1 MKKDNKGYTFNLTI
15 ILMLIVTIIC
25 VSVLAIVMANW
36 NMKRTESKISSNT
49 YTAESAIDDI
59 RAGIQ
64 KQCSSEMKVV
74 YTTLTSS
81 MNTIPYNKLDDEFAK
96 EYHARLTE
104 KFGTD
109 LKKTLNSY
117 ITAGVG
123 YELTTEPTFEIKSD
137 RKAFLRN
144 IGVSYKTSDGEY
156 TTKLYT
162 DIEIDTPKMFEG
174 MKNQVVDSTAYTDFV
189 IISDGDLKLGGYS
202 KDSLQNAF
210 PVNILGNVYSGG
222 DTLLTMAHI
231 KSDKFLAR
239 GDLRLGLKDRESTIE
254 SETLGKNTQL
264 YANNIILCTDKN
276 SVGWN
281 AEYFPEKTKYS
292 LQANAD
298 FYISHDLIA
307 FGSNQSIKL
316 SGNYYGFESDS
327 SIAVNSSHC
336 NLDLTGLNTLWLAGV
351 NQLDY
356 TQEYLHNQ
364 NYQQYPTT
372 AVFEGSTSDLMGD
385 SLSFNG
391 LQVAYFVPSICIY
404 DKNGNQ
410 LSNPITKEQ
419 YDAGIVVD
427 LDKNKQSG
435 GIDLG
440 YYAKGYK
447 PVFVS
452 YLADTSGVY
461 EYYKDRQ
468 RCYLYLTFQ
477 SESKASKY
485 LDLFCKTNKLFLRD
499 EVSHFG
505 LGNIKISEGTTLR
518 TKGNIVTCE
527 NGAVTILNN
536 TTEQLSTY
544 LDTSADYYRLKRNS
558 MLSTLEE
565 NSSSELIDSVFNY
578 IVDKDK
584 LVSHKTA
591 THMLVDYEPYYPGFK
606 SKFDTDAGRHRV
618 NNDWKYDGGGGAG
631 IIYYSKDKST
641 GYETIIADAKR
652 LWIKENFKGLVI
664 NTGEVSFTNGANEF
678 TGLILCGDSSDIY
691 TPDWKVSV
699 ATYHP
704 MTFKSNDNGVYPVQ
718 YLLYEAPDHEKIQQ
732 YFRVLQGGS
741 TDIVPNIHVEDY
753 IKVRNR
759 VTR

>member
-189 IISDGDLKLGGYS
+189 IISDGDLSLGSYTS
-202 KDSLQNAF
+202 TVSNDYAF
-210 PVNILGNVYSGG
+210 PVNVLGSVYSGG
-222 DTLLTMAHI
+222 NITLTMAHV
-231 KSDKFLAR
+231 KADKFLAR
-239 GDLRLGLKDRESTIE
+239 GDLCAYFKQYGSTIE
-254 SETLGKNTQL
+254 AETPGKVTQL
-264 YANNIILCTDKN
+264 YANNIKSAIHRDPYIKN
-276 SVGWN
+276 NVF
-281 AEYFPEKTKYS
+281 FPDKTKYS
-292 LQANAD
+292 LQINAD
-298 FYISHDLIA
+298 FYISHDFLA
-307 FGSNQSIKL
+307 NGDYQSVKL
-316 SGNYYGFESDS
+316 SGNYYGFENDS
-327 SIAVNSSHC
+327 SIAVNSSHY
-336 NLDLTGLNTLWLAGV
+336 NLDLTGLDTLWLAGV
-351 NQLDY
+351 NHLDY
-356 TQEYLHNQ
+356 IQ
-364 NYQQYPTT
+364 NLYYGEDEHFVGSP
-372 AVFEGSTSDLMGD
+372 VFEGNTSDLMGD
-385 SLSFNG
+385 SLSYNG
-391 LQVAYFVPSICIY
+391 LQVAYLVPSVCIY

-419 YDAGIVVD
+419 YDAGITVD

-447 PVFVS
+447 PVFIS
-452 YLADTSGVY
+452 YAYSGTK
-461 EYYKDRQ
+461 EPYKDKQ

-477 SESKASKY
+477 STSKASKY
-485 LDLFCKTNKLFLRD
+485 LNLFCKTNKLFLRD
-499 EVSHFG
+499 EVNYFG
-505 LGNIKISEGTTLR
+505 LGNIKISDNTTLR
-518 TKGNIVTCE
+518 TKGNVITYE

-544 LDTSADYYRLKRNS
+544 LDTGADYYRLKRNS
-558 MLSTLEE
+558 ILSTLEE
-565 NSSSELIDSVFNY
+565 NSSSELLDSVFSY
-578 IVDKDK
+578 IVDVHK
-584 LVSHKTA
+584 LKTDIVS
-591 THMLVDYEPYYPGFK
+591 FK
-606 SKFDTDAGRHRV
+606 SPDHGKV
-618 NNDWKYDGGGGAG
+618 
-631 IIYYSKDKST
+631 
-641 GYETIIADAKR
+641 YETIAGRWKSGENGKQNGKGILYYNIDKATGYTVIIADCET
-652 LWIKENFKGLVI
+652 LIIKKNINGLII
-664 NTGEVSFTNGANEF
+664 NTGKVIFTDGATEF
-678 TGLILCGDSSDIY
+678 TGLVLCGGNSRVYSYDPY
-691 TPDWKVSV
+691 NSV
-699 ATYHP
+699 IACQP
-704 MTFKSNDNGVYPVQ
+704 MTFRSNNNGVYPVQ

>member
-189 IISDGDLKLGGYS
+189 IISDGDLDLGGWES
-202 KDSLQNAF
+202 NSAGNAF

-231 KSDKFLAR
+231 KSDKFLVR

-254 SETLGKNTQL
+254 SETSGKNTQL
-264 YANNIILCTDKN
+264 YANNIILSIYNN

-307 FGSNQSIKL
+307 TGKNQSIKL
-316 SGNYYGFESDS
+316 SGNYYGFENDS
-327 SIAVNSSHC
+327 SIAVNSKHC
-336 NLDLTGLNTLWLAGV
+336 NLDLTGLDTLWLAGV
-351 NQLDY
+351 NHLDY
-356 TQEYLHNQ
+356 TQEHMHND
-364 NYQQYPTT
+364 NYIKYPNTT
-372 AVFEGSTSDLMGD
+372 VFEGNTSDLMGD

-391 LQVAYFVPSICIY
+391 LQVAYLVPSVCIY

-419 YDAGIVVD
+419 YDAGITVD

-447 PVFVS
+447 PVFIS
-452 YLADTSGVY
+452 YLTETTGIGES
-461 EYYKDRQ
+461 YKDRQ

-477 SESKASKY
+477 STSKASEY
-485 LDLFCKTNKLFLRD
+485 LNLFCKTNKLFLRD
-499 EVSHFG
+499 EVNYFG
-505 LGNIKISEGTTLR
+505 LGDIKISNDTLLR
-518 TKGNIVTCE
+518 TKGNVVTYE
-527 NGAVTILNN
+527 NGAVAILNN
-536 TTEQLSTY
+536 TTEQLSAY
-544 LDTSADYYRLKRNS
+544 LDTSVDYYRFKRNS

-565 NSSSELIDSVFNY
+565 NSSSELLDSVFNY

-584 LVSHKTA
+584 LVSHETD
-591 THMLVDYEPYYPGFK
+591 THMLSYYEHYYPGFE
-606 SKFDTDAGRHRV
+606 SKFNTDAARCHVGNGWV
-618 NNDWKYDGGGGAG
+618 IGGGGG

-641 GYETIIADAKR
+641 GYETIIADAQR

-664 NTGEVSFTNGANEF
+664 NTGEVRFTNGANEF

-691 TPDWKVSV
+691 TPDWKVSF